1 MVSARA
7 GGGDRLGVKFRA
19 RCIAIQK
26 NEPEWYTDSLT
37 LTHGRHIFKTGAEV
51 LRYQQN
57 RFYGSNNGLFGAFTF
72 SGAYTQQIGVANTGS
87 GVADFLLGVPVDVG
101 KSVAVGWGY
110 RSTRMGFFFQD
121 DFKVRNNLTLNL
133 GLRYEYNT
141 PYVEVYD
148 RQTSYDL
155 STGNDPTEDSE
166 FDLTIANVEKCGRR
180 KEDIRWVLNTHCH
193 VDHAMAD
200 RKFQQLGAE
209 IIVHE
214 ADADAVEKGTQ
225 VTAFYLLKGLTA
237 FPRCPVGRR
246 FFDGEE
252 LELGQQK
259 LRVIHTPGHT
269 PGSVCFLLEVDGK
282 NLLFSGDTVLYDGRL
297 GWQGNPYADNQQYL
311 ASLRKL
317 AAFTWNGAA
326 VEWDMLLP
334 GHGAMAL
341 DKAYLDV
348 EKARASVEDSLARGK
363 DILST
368 PYATPEYRKRMY
380 GRP

>member
-1 MVSARA
+1 MAALDRRLLWIAVFGGLLGWAQRSVPPVSAITTEEGQRVAFDRGTYQFRELTKKLPPQEPWPA
-7 GGGDRLGVKFRA
+7 GPAARQALERFDITKNLPERVVPVQIARGVYLVGQERLSNLTFMIDGGP
-19 RCIAIQK
+19 Q
-26 NEPEWYTDSLT
+26 
-37 LTHGRHIFKTGAEV
+37 
-51 LRYQQN
+51 
-57 RFYGSNNGLFGAFTF
+57 
-72 SGAYTQQIGVANTGS
+72 GVAII
-87 GVADFLLGVPVDVG
+87 
-101 KSVAVGWGY
+101 
-110 RSTRMGFFFQD
+110 
-121 DFKVRNNLTLNL
+121 
-133 GLRYEYNT
+133 
-141 PYVEVYD
+141 
-148 RQTSYDL
+148 
-155 STGNDPTEDSE
+155 DPTEDSE

-209 IIVHE
+209 IIVHD

-246 FFDGEE
+246 VFDGEE

-380 GRP
+380 GRK